1 MFPLSRMS
9 PWSLAFPWALDYQWT
24 AWSRLIPLKANSRFV
39 APTNCSFHHNQ
50 PKSRNFKWT
59 VHGMFWKSLWSLSVP
74 IKIKNFAWRT
84 SWNILPTKAN
94 LCHQKV
100 LDSPICEACGL
111 EVETS
116 RHLFWHCEKIRE
128 IWMFS
133 GLPLNFNGVHFPEF
147 IDLLWYLKFV
157 QHVGNDILELFI
169 TIAWSIW
176 FNWNQVWQRK
186 TR

>member
-1 MFPLSRMS
+1 
-9 PWSLAFPWALDYQWT
+9 
-24 AWSRLIPLKANSRFV
+24 
-39 APTNCSFHHNQ
+39 
-50 PKSRNFKWT
+50 
-59 VHGMFWKSLWSLSVP
+59 
-74 IKIKNFAWRT
+74 
-84 SWNILPTKAN
+84 
-94 LCHQKV
+94 
-100 LDSPICEACGL
+100 
-111 EVETS
+111 
-116 RHLFWHCEKIRE
+116 
-128 IWMFS
+128 MFS